1 MAPRRAA
8 FVSPALTPWAA
19 PTVAASPSAAARWAP
34 RRAGARPCVTSV
46 RRRPAAA
53 RRAGRT
59 TPTAHDGCGSIW
71 GDEPP
76 LPAGGNVGA
85 GGAAAAAVVAPSS
98 GHCGHGHDHGHSHA
112 HDHAH
117 GHGAKHDD
125 AAGGSAW
132 SRLLAFV
139 LEVREHLGVAIVGA
153 GLLAVAV
160 VAPAVGL
167 PPAVAIAALGGSL
180 ALTGLPAVVAS
191 ARTVVA
197 TRGRGTDV
205 DVLMTLAAGAAIA
218 TGAPVEGALLTA
230 LYAGSHAAERAV
242 TRKARGDLDALRAL
256 APPTALRLPSA
267 DSAAVPTEVPL
278 ADVAV
283 GDWLLVRAGEVA
295 PADGTVA
302 SGSAFV
308 SAEHLTGEA
317 APRAV
322 AKGDPVPAGARA
334 GDGALVLRVV
344 RTGADSTVARISA
357 LVTEATRNRPAVTRL
372 MDRFGVPYS
381 RAVLIAALA
390 VAVLLPFAPPP
401 FRAPGWGGAGGSI
414 SRGLGVLVAASPCA
428 LVIGAPVAFL
438 SSLSAAA
445 RRGVLVKGGAAAL
458 EAAATTATVA
468 FDKTGTLTTGQ
479 LRLVGVDRFGDD
491 DDAGDGEG
499 YGRGGGGGASAS
511 HLSSLSR
518 GNGAVGNG
526 GGGWQS
532 GSGAQAVAVAAA
544 LERNSVHPMAT
555 AILDRAAAGD
565 VAPPPLDD
573 FLTVPGHGL
582 QGRMAGGGGGGGNGV
597 ADGAAGTAAAV
608 STVAPPSARV
618 RFGRVPFVAA
628 GRPGADADADADG
641 APAASDGFVSPAAA
655 AWLEDAAA
663 ASSRRGESVAALG
676 VEGVGATAAAAA
688 TGGTGGGEAY
698 LFRFADAMR
707 PEAAAGVAALK
718 AAGLRV
724 VMLTGD
730 NAASAAAVA
739 ATVGGLDEVVASLTP
754 AGKLDYVT
762 AATAALAASPRGGR
776 GDAGLLVVGDGI
788 NDAPAL
794 SAATVGVAVGL
805 PTSSAAA
812 AAAADVVLLRGAVTD
827 VPWLVAKA
835 RSTRA
840 VVTQNLVLALGLMA
854 LAVVPVTA
862 GAIPLWQAV
871 LLHEGSTVLV
881 GLNGLR
887 LLSDRL
893 SSRF

>member
-1 MAPRRAA
+1 M
-8 FVSPALTPWAA
+8 
-19 PTVAASPSAAARWAP
+19 
-34 RRAGARPCVTSV
+34 
-46 RRRPAAA
+46 
-53 RRAGRT
+53 RT

-76 LPAGGNVGA
+76 LPAGGKVGA
-85 GGAAAAAVVAPSS
+85 GGAAAAAAAAAPSS
-98 GHCGHGHDHGHSHA
+98 SLCGHGHEHSHEHGHDHGH
-112 HDHAH
+112 DH
-117 GHGAKHDD
+117 GHEHGADD
-125 AAGGSAW
+125 EDAGGGNAW
-132 SRLLAFV
+132 SRLLDLV
-139 LEVREHLGVAIVGA
+139 LQAREHLGVAAVGA

-160 VAPAVGL
+160 LATPLGL
-167 PPAVAIAALGGSL
+167 PPAVAAAALGGSL
-180 ALTGLPAVVAS
+180 TLTGLPAVVAS

-205 DVLMTLAAGAAIA
+205 DVLMTLAAIAAVATGAAI
-218 TGAPVEGALLTA
+218 EGALLTA

-267 DSAAVPTEVPL
+267 DSAAVPVEVPL

-317 APRAV
+317 TPRAV
-322 AKGDPVPAGARA
+322 SKGDPVPAGARA

-344 RTGADSTVARISA
+344 RTGADSTVARITA
-357 LVTEATRNRPAVTRL
+357 LVTEATRNRPAVTRM

-381 RAVLIAALA
+381 RVVLLAALA
-390 VAVLLPFAPPP
+390 VALLLPFAPPP
-401 FRAPGWGGAGGSI
+401 FRAPGWGGPAGSI

-438 SSLSAAA
+438 SALSAAA

-491 DDAGDGEG
+491 EDDYDEG
-499 YGRGGGGGASAS
+499 YARGMGGTTPSS
-511 HLSSLSR
+511 PYLSSLSGSNGNVDNCDDSWR
-518 GNGAVGNG
+518 G
-526 GGGWQS
+526 

-582 QGRMAGGGGGGGNGV
+582 QGRMAGGGSGSADGNGA
-597 ADGAAGTAAAV
+597 ADGAPWAAAAV
-608 STVAPPSARV
+608 PALAPPSARV

-628 GRPGADADADADG
+628 GRPDAGANADG
-641 APAASDGFVSPAAA
+641 APATADGFVSPAAA
-655 AWLEDAAA
+655 AWLEGAAA
-663 ASSRRGESVAALG
+663 ASSHRGESVAALG
-676 VEGVGATAAAAA
+676 VEGVGAAAAA
-688 TGGTGGGEAY
+688 TASSAATGADGGEAY
-698 LFRFADAMR
+698 LFRFADAIR

-730 NAASAAAVA
+730 NSASAAAVA
-739 ATVGGLDEVVASLTP
+739 TTVGGLDEVVASLTP
-754 AGKLDYVT
+754 AGKLDYVV
-762 AATAALAASPRGGR
+762 AATETLASRGR

-835 RSTRA
+835 RSTR
-840 VVTQNLVLALGLMA
+840 VVVAQNLVLALGLMV
-854 LAVVPVTA
+854 LAVVPVAA

-871 LLHEGSTVLV
+871 LLHEGGTVLV

>member
-1 MAPRRAA
+1 M
-8 FVSPALTPWAA
+8 T
-19 PTVAASPSAAARWAP
+19 AAS
-34 RRAGARPCVTSV
+34 
-46 RRRPAAA
+46 
-53 RRAGRT
+53 
-59 TPTAHDGCGSIW
+59 
-71 GDEPP
+71 
-76 LPAGGNVGA
+76 
-85 GGAAAAAVVAPSS
+85 SS
-98 GHCGHGHDHGHSHA
+98 SLCGHGHDHS
-112 HDHAH
+112 HDHDRDHGHDH
-117 GHGAKHDD
+117 GHGH
-125 AAGGSAW
+125 AADRDGAGSGNAW
-132 SRLLAFV
+132 SRLLGFI
-139 LEVREHLGVAIVGA
+139 LESREHLGVAAVGA

-160 VAPAVGL
+160 LATPLGL
-167 PPAVAIAALGGSL
+167 PPAAAAAALGGSL

-205 DVLMTLAAGAAIA
+205 DVLMTLAAAAAVA
-218 TGAPVEGALLTA
+218 TGAPIEGALLTA

-256 APPTALRLPSA
+256 APPTALRLSSA
-267 DSAAVPTEVPL
+267 DSAAVPVEVPL

-322 AKGDPVPAGARA
+322 SKGDPVPAGARA

-344 RTGADSTVARISA
+344 RTGADSTIARITA
-357 LVTEATRNRPAVTRL
+357 LVTEATRNRPAVTRV

-381 RAVLIAALA
+381 RAVLLAALA
-390 VAVLLPFAPPP
+390 VALLLPFAPPP
-401 FRAPGWGGAGGSI
+401 LRAPGWGGAGGSI

-438 SSLSAAA
+438 SALSAAA

-491 DDAGDGEG
+491 ENGDHEG
-499 YGRGGGGGASAS
+499 YAPGAGGASSSAYP
-511 HLSSLSR
+511 SSLTGSN
-518 GNGAVGNG
+518 GNVDNGNG
-526 GGGWQS
+526 GWRG

-582 QGRMAGGGGGGGNGV
+582 QGRMAGNGGGVGGANG
-597 ADGAAGTAAAV
+597 ATDGAAGAPAALPAMP
-608 STVAPPSARV
+608 PPSARV

-628 GRPGADADADADG
+628 GRPGAGADVDG
-641 APAASDGFVSPAAA
+641 VPAAGDGFVSPAAA
-655 AWLEDAAA
+655 AWLEGAAA
-663 ASSRRGESVAALG
+663 ASSHRGESVAALG
-676 VEGVGATAAAAA
+676 VEGVGAAGAATASTAA
-688 TGGTGGGEAY
+688 TGADDGEAY

-730 NAASAAAVA
+730 NPASAAAVA

-762 AATAALAASPRGGR
+762 AATAALAASRGR

-812 AAAADVVLLRGAVTD
+812 AAVADVVLLRGAVTD

-835 RSTRA
+835 RSTRT
-840 VVTQNLVLALGLMA
+840 VVAQNLVLALGLMV
-854 LAVVPVTA
+854 LAVVPVAA

-871 LLHEGSTVLV
+871 LLHEGGTILV

-887 LLSDRL
+887 LLSDQL